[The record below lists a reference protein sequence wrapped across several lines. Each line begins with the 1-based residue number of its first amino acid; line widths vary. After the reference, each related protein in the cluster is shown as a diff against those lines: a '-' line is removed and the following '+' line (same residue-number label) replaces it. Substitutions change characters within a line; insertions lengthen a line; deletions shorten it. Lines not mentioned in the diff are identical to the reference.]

1 MSRLINLIRLFS
13 SHSECTIFNKDH
25 IVVGSLNYSFF
36 GLRNI
41 WRPIDWLAEG
51 FLSLF
56 FLQFL
61 RLTFLLLYALLHFTH
76 FLFPSLFGYFGSRLS
91 SCF

>member
-41 WRPIDWLAEG
+41 
-51 FLSLF
+51 
-56 FLQFL
+56 
-61 RLTFLLLYALLHFTH
+61 
-76 FLFPSLFGYFGSRLS
+76 
-91 SCF
+91 